1 MKKVFFAYQ
10 YGMANAGDFAIN
22 IGSLDLLENYYDDI
36 TIISKV
42 TKNDVE
48 YKDNI
53 DYIKKYY
60 PEFQV
65 IEGPFNLN
73 RGSLIKTL
81 RSYIGGVVKYP
92 YLLFKGEYKD
102 AIKKSDIV
110 FLNGGNILRCDSI
123 TDYIRL
129 HALLFPL
136 RLAKKSNIEYVLLPQ
151 STTTINNN
159 GKKLLSPFLNSAK
172 MVFARENLSYEK
184 LKEDFPN
191 ANIKDSLDS
200 AFFIKN
206 RELPKKEYE
215 DKYSSLAK
223 RKNNICITL
232 RKEDLGDIGE
242 LNNEKKELIEREI
255 PELANKAL
263 RDGYS
268 LSFIIQTKKDKA
280 FTEKIY
286 DVLKT
291 NREVS
296 IIEEYDPLI
305 LREIYRNSSCLIGMR
320 LHSMILAMSV
330 GTPVVGYFDP
340 NWGSKNPGTLGQFG
354 MPFCFIEDRQ
364 DLYSMIEIAQSNKEK
379 MISRITD
386 SKNKVIKSLEEEV

>member
-1 MKKVFFAYQ
+1 MKRAFFAYQ

-22 IGSLDLLENYYDDI
+22 IGSLDLLQNYYDDI
-36 TIISKV
+36 TIISKM
-42 TKNDVE
+42 TKDDSE
-48 YKDNI
+48 FKDNV

-60 PEFQV
+60 SDFKV
-65 IEGPFNLN
+65 IESPFNLN

-81 RSYIGGVVKYP
+81 RSYIVGVIKYP
-92 YLLFKGEYKD
+92 YLLFMGEYKD

-110 FLNGGNILRCDSI
+110 FLNGGNILRCESI

-129 HALLFPL
+129 HALIFPL

-159 GKKLLSPFLNSAK
+159 GKKLLRPFLNSAK
-172 MVFARENLSYEK
+172 IVFARENLSYEK
-184 LKEDFPN
+184 LKGDFPN
-191 ANIKDSLDS
+191 ANIKYSLDS

-206 RELPKKEYE
+206 RVLPKQEYE
-215 DKYSSLAK
+215 EKYSSLAI

-242 LNNEKKELIEREI
+242 LNEEKKGLIEREI
-255 PELANKAL
+255 LVLANKVL
-263 RDGYS
+263 RGGYS
-268 LSFIIQTKKDKA
+268 LSFIIQTKKDKV

-286 DVLKT
+286 NELRT
-291 NREVS
+291 NKEVS
-296 IIEEYDPLI
+296 IIEEYDPLV
-305 LREIYRNSSCLIGMR
+305 LREIYRNSICLIGMR

-340 NWGSKNPGTLGQFG
+340 KWGSKNPGTLGQFD
-354 MPFCFIEDRQ
+354 MPFCFIEEHQ
-364 DLYSMIEIAQSNKEK
+364 DLYSMIEIAQINKEK
-379 MISRITD
+379 MISRIND